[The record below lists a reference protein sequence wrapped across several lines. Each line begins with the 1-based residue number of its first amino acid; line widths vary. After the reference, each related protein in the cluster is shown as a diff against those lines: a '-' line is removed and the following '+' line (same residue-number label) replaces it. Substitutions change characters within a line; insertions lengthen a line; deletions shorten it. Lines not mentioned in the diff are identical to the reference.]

1 MGESGHG
8 TRGSPAIGLS
18 RPQRE
23 AAGQGLGA
31 SRTAWGSLRPP
42 REPHRGDKRAHP
54 GLWGAAAL
62 GGARGQERLLRGA
75 CARSTA
81 AKMETP
87 QTSPNPPSDSKA
99 RKRRCLSLSLN
110 FAQVARPPLGPSG
123 GSGADPPGAVPAA
136 SRSRPGTCGP
146 RGPDPPLPHGPRGPR
161 QRGRSIP
168 SPPLARSRGP
178 AGAARRRRA
187 APGPAAGGHSPGVT
201 RPGPAERRAPCA
213 HLRRG

>member
-1 MGESGHG
+1 MCANRQTNRWAQKSTVILTKHKSHFGGRNTLGEKMVFDSSVLPCARSKAVCNPPALGFPGVPTLGESGHG

-31 SRTAWGSLRPP
+31 SGTAWGSLRPP
-42 REPHRGDKRAHP
+42 REPHRGDKRAQP

-99 RKRRCLSLSLN
+99 RKGRCLSLSLN
-110 FAQVARPPLGPSG
+110 FA
-123 GSGADPPGAVPAA
+123 
-136 SRSRPGTCGP
+136 
-146 RGPDPPLPHGPRGPR
+146 
-161 QRGRSIP
+161 
-168 SPPLARSRGP
+168 
-178 AGAARRRRA
+178 
-187 APGPAAGGHSPGVT
+187 
-201 RPGPAERRAPCA
+201 
-213 HLRRG
+213 